1 MSSFGPSQVRS
12 TSREPQRTNPD
23 GKRKQQHREQK
34 KDEPHTDELNPH
46 DVIDLHTPEAATGS
60 PGDVHKVAGTTT
72 PGAKPGAK
80 PDKPR
85 LDLSA

>member
-12 TSREPQRTNPD
+12 VSREPQRTNPD

-46 DVIDLHTPEAATGS
+46 DVIDLHKPEASAA
-60 PGDVHKVAGTTT
+60 DVHKAAGTTT
-72 PGAKPGAK
+72 PGGKPGSK